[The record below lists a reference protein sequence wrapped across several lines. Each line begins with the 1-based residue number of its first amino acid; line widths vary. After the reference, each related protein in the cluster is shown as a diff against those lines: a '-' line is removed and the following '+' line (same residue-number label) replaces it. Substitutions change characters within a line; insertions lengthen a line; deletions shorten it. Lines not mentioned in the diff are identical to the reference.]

1 MAFSFYYSFRDESG
15 VRRFLPYRL
24 ARAARH
30 ARTASPCGCAVAWR
44 RAQTQDSHA
53 VVGTRFVH
61 ENNHDAVGWFEHKP
75 PERTAPQSV
84 QIGHAATGGS
94 LRRTRAAGP
103 ALVRGSLLRR
113 TRNRRAG
120 GDEPTMA
127 GRRWRPTAESNLCAD
142 APDGAPPSGN
152 AKDALDT
159 VVSDDGV
166 EHR

>member
-53 VVGTRFVH
+53 VVVTRFVH

-127 GRRWRPTAESNLCAD
+127 GR
-142 APDGAPPSGN
+142 GGG
-152 AKDALDT
+152 
-159 VVSDDGV
+159 DDGV
-166 EHR
+166 IEPVRRRARWRAPLWVRKRRTRHRRQ